1 MQERSIAQQER
12 SLLRDFAAMV
22 ADRAAAEESLK
33 KRWTTGTARAARKLE
48 EALGAA
54 EKAFE
59 ESRAAAISGGR
70 LREEGIRER
79 WGLAIAAAQK
89 RMERQVGLYNAKT
102 SAIGGAA
109 RKEEE
114 ESRWLAE
121 TMVESGESKVRQ
133 GYELVRKAVERKS
146 AQVGQVEASAAAL
159 LADYKRVMPAGV
171 AGDVGE
177 PGTRTRETCLQ
188 VLERARA
195 EAIRALE
202 RLDRVLRPGALR
214 TQGMVIGVV
223 LGGLAAGAGAYVA
236 KWDQQRTAA
245 AAAGGAALVLV
256 VMFGLRL
263 WSRRRVPV
271 AMKALADAVATA
283 RSAGQACLEEAEAMR
298 VQETEEVHARKAQEI
313 EKAEKRMNAAKRE
326 IGRRVTVGS
335 PRLREVH
342 SKRLRRLREGLQA
355 ELSALE
361 ASVNADVS
369 GAQGRW
375 DAAVEAARAEE
386 AGALRELRDLDEQ
399 DRRIFQTAW
408 HDGMARVKKE
418 VGELRAFAS
427 HFMAW
432 GDARLTEAPAEV
444 ELPLAVPFG
453 SFHADMAALPGG
465 EPTDERFRTDAPT
478 RFDLPAVL
486 DFFDRASLLVRAPAP
501 ERPRAIGL
509 LKGTMLR
516 ILLSLPPGKVRF
528 TIVDPVGLGES
539 FAGFMHLTDYEEA
552 IVSDK
557 IWTDPRHIEQ
567 KLTEL
572 TEHMETVIQKYLRN
586 EYESIREYNRDAGEI
601 AEPLR
606 ILVFADFPTNLNEG
620 AAKRLASIAA
630 SGARCGVY
638 TLIAADVKG
647 KIPGWVPMGDLERSS
662 VVLRW
667 DTDSEQFVWQ
677 DEVFSRWVLDTEAAP
692 DEARLTE
699 LVHYAGVRA
708 KDTTRVQVPFEAIA
722 PRNGD
727 LWSLS
732 AAEDIRVPLGRSG
745 AKKLQYLVL
754 GRGTAQH
761 ALVAGRTGSG
771 KSTLFHV
778 LITALGLWYS
788 PDEVELYLVDFKKGV
803 EFKTYAAHQLPH
815 ARVVAVESEREFGI
829 SVLKRLDA
837 ELTKRG
843 SLFRDAGV
851 QDMAG
856 YRRWARGNGHPGLPR
871 VLFLVDEFQE
881 FFVEDDKI
889 AQEAGLLLDRL
900 VRQGRAFGMHVVL
913 GSQTLGGAYS
923 IARST
928 IGQMA
933 VRIALQ
939 CSEADSYLIMSE
951 DNPAPRLL
959 SRPGEAI
966 YNDASGL
973 VEGNSPFQ
981 IVWLP
986 DDKRDTYLSRVT
998 DTMEAAHVPRPPPPV
1013 VFEGNVPADIARNH
1027 MLAATLSGAAPLRAS
1042 SPRLWLGEAI
1052 SIKDPTSVAFRR
1064 QSGANL
1070 LIVGQQEEAA
1080 ASLLAGAI
1088 VGLAPYTRAAA
1099 PAKLLLLDSSP
1110 EEVHAAAELRRT
1122 AELLGGRVAGVRDT
1136 GAVMK
1141 ELAAELDRREADPG
1155 AAAAPVFVVVSGLQ
1169 RFRDLRKG
1177 DDYGFSLTD
1186 EERPTTAAQVL
1197 ARLLREG
1204 PASGIHVIAWV
1215 DTVNNMERTLDRSLL
1230 KEFEARVLFQM
1241 SATDS
1246 TTLID
1251 TPQAATLGR
1260 HRALLYLEELAAVE
1274 KFRPYAPAEA
1284 GWLRRVLAPAPAAAK
1299 PA

>member
-22 ADRAAAEESLK
+22 ADRATAEESLK
-33 KRWTTGTARAARKLE
+33 KRWTTGTARAQRKLE
-48 EALGAA
+48 DTLAA
-54 EKAFE
+54 AGQAFE
-59 ESRAAAISGGR
+59 DFRTRAIADGR
-70 LREEGIRER
+70 LREEAIRER
-79 WGLAIAAAQK
+79 WEGRIGAASR
-89 RMERQVGLYNAKT
+89 RMERQVNHYNART
-102 SAIGGAA
+102 SAIGTAA

-121 TMVESGESKVRQ
+121 TMVESGESKIRQ
-133 GYELVRKAVERKS
+133 SYELVKKAVERKT
-146 AQVGQVEASAAAL
+146 AQALQVEQSAAAL
-159 LADYKRVMPAGV
+159 LGEYKKALPEGVPA
-171 AGDVGE
+171 DVGDE
-177 PGTRTRETCLQ
+177 ATRTREMCLK
-188 VLERARA
+188 VLEEARVGA
-195 EAIRALE
+195 VRSLE
-202 RLDRVLRPGALR
+202 RLDRVLRPGPLR
-214 TQGMVIGVV
+214 TQGMVIGFA
-223 LGGLAAGAGAYVA
+223 LGGAAAGAAGFFA
-236 KWDQQRTAA
+236 KWSEPRIAG
-245 AAAGGAALVLV
+245 AAAGGAVLVLA
-256 VMFGLRL
+256 VMVGLKF
-263 WSRRRVPV
+263 WSRRRVPM
-271 AMKALADAVATA
+271 AMQALADALATA
-283 RSAGQACLEEAEAMR
+283 KAAGQACMDEAEAMR
-298 VQETEEVHARKAQEI
+298 FQETEEVHARKAQEI
-313 EKAEKRMNAAKRE
+313 EKTEKRMNAAKRE
-326 IGRRVTVGS
+326 IGRRMTVGA
-335 PRLREVH
+335 PRLREIH
-342 SKRLRRLREGLQA
+342 SKRLRRLREGMAA

-361 ASVNADVS
+361 ASVRAGIA
-369 GAQGRW
+369 GAEQRRDEAVASAQAAS
-375 DAAVEAARAEE
+375 DAAMS
-386 AGALRELRDLDEQ
+386 ELRALDEQ
-399 DRRIFQTAW
+399 DRRIFQTSW
-408 HDGMARVKKE
+408 HDGMERVKKE
-418 VGELRAFAS
+418 VGELTAFAS
-427 HFMAW
+427 RFPGW
-432 GDARLTEAPAEV
+432 SDPRLLEASPEAD
-444 ELPLAVPFG
+444 LPVAVPFG

-465 EPTDERFRTDAPT
+465 EPSDERFKTDAPT

-486 DFFDRASLLVRAPAP
+486 DFFDRASLLIRAPAA
-501 ERPRAIGL
+501 ERGRSIDL
-509 LKGTMLR
+509 LKSVMLR

-539 FAGFMHLTDYEEA
+539 FAGFMHLADYEEA

-567 KLTEL
+567 KLTDL

-586 EYESIREYNRDAGEI
+586 EYESIRDYNRDAGEI

-606 ILVFADFPTNLNEG
+606 ILVFADFPTNLSEA
-620 AAKRLASIAA
+620 AAKRLASIAT
-630 SGARCGVY
+630 SGARCGVH
-638 TLIAADVKG
+638 TLIAAEARG
-647 KIPGWVPMGDLERSS
+647 KLPGWVPVADLERSS
-662 VVLRW
+662 VVLKW

-677 DEVFSRWVLDTEAAP
+677 DEVFSNWVLDTEAAP
-692 DEARLTE
+692 GEARLTE
-699 LVHYAGVRA
+699 LVHHAGVRA

-722 PRNGD
+722 PQNGD
-727 LWSLS
+727 VWSMS

-745 AKKLQYLVL
+745 AKKIQHLVL

-788 PDEVELYLVDFKKGV
+788 PEEIELYLVDFKKGV

-837 ELTKRG
+837 ELTTRG
-843 SLFRDAGV
+843 GLFRDAGV

-856 YRRWARGNGHPGLPR
+856 YRRWAKANGRARLPR

-986 DDKRDTYLSRVT
+986 DDKRDVYLSRVNET
-998 DTMEAAHVPRPPPPV
+998 LEATHAPRPPAPV

-1027 MLAATLSGAAPLRAS
+1027 LLEETLTGAAPVRAS

-1064 QSGANL
+1064 QSGANML
-1070 LIVGQQEEAA
+1070 VVGQQEEGA
-1080 ASLLAGAI
+1080 ASLLTGAI
-1088 VGLAPYTRAAA
+1088 IGLAPYTRLSPAAR
-1099 PAKLLLLDSSP
+1099 LVLLDASP
-1110 EEVHAAAELRRT
+1110 EEVHAAAELRRV
-1122 AELLGGRVAGVRDT
+1122 AGLLGGRVATVRDT
-1136 GAVMK
+1136 AAVMG
-1141 ELAAELDRREADPG
+1141 ELAAELDRREADP
-1155 AAAAPVFVVVSGLQ
+1155 AVAAAPVLVVINALQ
-1169 RFRDLRKG
+1169 RFRELRKG
-1177 DDYGFSLTD
+1177 DDYGFSLSD
-1186 EERPTTAAQVL
+1186 ETPTTPAQVL

-1204 PASGIHVIAWV
+1204 PSSGIHIIAWV
-1215 DTVNNMERTLDRSLL
+1215 DTVNNMERALDRSLL

-1260 HRALLYLEELAAVE
+1260 HRALLYQEEQAAVE
-1274 KFRPYAPAEA
+1274 KFRPYAPPEP
-1284 GWLRRVLAPAPAAAK
+1284 GWVRRAVSGISGTRA
-1299 PA
+1299 